1 MTLLPRRAPPVPQTT
16 RPPGAGAAAARLG
29 WALLIG
35 AALDCA
41 VLSFRQGGHGVLV
54 DAAVAL
60 AAFLSSIAG
69 FAFSAICGAILFHLP
84 DDSVEIV
91 EIMIACSIANQAA
104 MTWTLRRDID
114 WRRLA
119 IFLAG
124 GALGLPAGVFLLV
137 HADRALFARGLGL
150 FLLAYGG
157 FMLARRPWVIAGR
170 HAALDFVAGCL
181 GGVTGGAVGF
191 PGAFVTIWCGMKGWD
206 KARQRAI
213 VQPFILLMQVAA
225 LVAISLSRGAG
236 GAAVGFD
243 PGVLIFVPGSLLGT
257 ALGMACY
264 RRLSDIQFARVV
276 NILLIVS
283 GISYVA

>member
-1 MTLLPRRAPPVPQTT
+1 MTLLPRQSPPA
-16 RPPGAGAAAARLG
+16 RPARRLPDRSANAARLG
-29 WALLIG
+29 WAFLIG

-41 VLSFRQGGHGVLV
+41 ILSFHQGGHGVLV

-69 FAFSAICGAILFHLP
+69 FAFSAICGAMLFHLP
-84 DDSVEIV
+84 DDSVKIV

-104 MTWTLRRDID
+104 MTWALRRAIA

-124 GALGLPAGVFLLV
+124 GAFGLPAGVFLLV

-157 FMLARRPWVIAGR
+157 FMLARRPWVFAGR

-213 VQPFILLMQVAA
+213 VQPFILLMQAAA

-236 GAAVGFD
+236 GATVGFD
-243 PGVLIFVPGSLLGT
+243 PGVLVFVPGSLLGT
-257 ALGMACY
+257 SLGMLCY
-264 RRLSDIQFARVV
+264 RGLSDSQFARAV
-276 NILLIVS
+276 NILLVVS